1 MKKNK
6 YLLLA
11 SSAGVL
17 VLLLFAAAQEHFLK
31 EWRRVQ
37 GKGYTDEGAIPV
49 QLRQVVN
56 NNLGVADR
64 CVSCHVSMAPGESGV
79 RGDKVLTPH
88 KAVVHDPAEYG
99 CTVCHAGQGQATE
112 KADAHGDVHFWPE
125 PMLPASFSYAGCGR
139 CHSALG
145 VPERSYLRKAEQAF
159 ERLDCRAC
167 HRVDG
172 RGGTVRPDGGGM
184 EGTDL
189 SRAGI
194 TGYDSAWHEKHL
206 TKAQFAAENRA
217 WKISFGPVAAPDLPL
232 IELYLKTRVGNP
244 QLVAAKSTFLS
255 SGCLGCHKV
264 SGVGGDDGP
273 DLTRAGDKDPGQASF
288 AAVPGK
294 ASIDNW
300 LAEHFRAPASV
311 VVGSQMPP
319 VNLARGEIDDLTM
332 YTMSLRR
339 RELRDVYLPRDRIRA
354 VKFGERE
361 FAATGA
367 TLYGAFCAG
376 CHGRDGMGRR
386 LPGLVSFPSIANPD
400 FLSRVSDDFIARTV
414 QHGRPGR
421 RMAGWL
427 KDGGLKA
434 NEIQSVVAYVR
445 ELGRTAWIPET
456 RPVRWIQADATYGK
470 RLFESTCGG
479 CHGMQ
484 GQGGEGPALN
494 NKILLASSTDTYL
507 VETISRGRRGTV
519 MAGFSEPSPVRP
531 ALAPGDI
538 QAVVAYLRSL
548 QGALPQKNGGKS

>member
-1 MKKNK
+1 MRKNK
-6 YLLLA
+6 YLLLG

-17 VLLLFAAAQEHFLK
+17 ILLLFAAVQENFLK

-37 GKGYTDEGAIPV
+37 AKGYTDEGAIAV

-56 NNLGVADR
+56 NHLGVADR
-64 CVSCHVSMAPGESGV
+64 CVSCHVSMAPGESTV
-79 RGDKVLTPH
+79 RGDKVLVAH
-88 KAVVHDPAEYG
+88 KPVVHDPGEYG

-125 PMLPASFSYAGCGR
+125 PMLPARFSYAGCGR

-145 VPERSYLRKAEQAF
+145 VPERHQMSKAVLAF
-159 ERLDCRAC
+159 ERLDCRSC

-172 RGGTVRPDGGGM
+172 RGGTVRPDGGSL
-184 EGTDL
+184 EGPDL
-189 SRAGI
+189 SRAGV
-194 TGYDSAWHEKHL
+194 TGYDAAWHEKHVA
-206 TKAQFAAENRA
+206 KAQSATEKRA
-217 WKISFGPVAAPDLPL
+217 WKMSFAPVAAADLPL
-232 IELYLKTRVGNP
+232 VEMYLKTRVAAP
-244 QLVAAKSTFLS
+244 QLVAAKSTFFS

-273 DLTRAGDKDPGQASF
+273 DLSRVGDKDPGQASF
-288 AAVPGK
+288 ASVPGK
-294 ASIDNW
+294 ASMDNW

-319 VNLARGEIDDLTM
+319 VSLSREEIDELTM

-339 RELRDVYLPRDRIRA
+339 RELRDVYLPKDRIRA

-361 FAATGA
+361 FAADGA

-400 FLSRVSDDFIARTV
+400 FLSRVPDEFIARTV

-421 RMAGWL
+421 RMPGWV
-427 KDGGLKA
+427 KDGGLTTA
-434 NEIQSVVAYVR
+434 EIQAIVGYVR
-445 ELGRTAWIPET
+445 ELGKTAVVAET
-456 RPVRWIQADATYGK
+456 QPPRWIKADAAYGK
-470 RLFESTCGG
+470 RVFEASCGG

-494 NKILLASSTDTYL
+494 NKVLLESATDTYL
-507 VETISRGRRGTV
+507 VETITRGRRGTV
-519 MAGFSEPSPVRP
+519 MAGFSEPSPVRA

-538 QAVVAYLRSL
+538 HAVVSYLRSL
-548 QGALPQKNGGKS
+548 QGGKL